1 MSLVTLSK
9 LPKAMDLFARIQEHV
24 IDKLQKGLPEKL
36 TYHNVAHTL
45 DVLKQAVVI
54 AKKEG
59 ITDAEDLLLLK
70 VSVLY
75 HDTGFL
81 YAYHEHE
88 DRSCVVATEELPAF
102 GFTGPQ
108 VERVCNMIRATKVPQ
123 QPQNHLEQ
131 IICDADLDYL
141 GRADFFEIG
150 NNLYKEFMEQGVVRD
165 FKEWNLLQIRFLES
179 HRYFT
184 KTSLKRREKVKL
196 HYLQTI
202 KETEGLLN

>member
-1 MSLVTLSK
+1 
-9 LPKAMDLFARIQEHV
+9 MDLIDHIQKHV
-24 IDKLQKGLPEKL
+24 IEKLQKGLSEKL

-81 YAYHEHE
+81 CSYHEHE
-88 DRSCVVATEELPAF
+88 ESSCVVAKEELPAF
-102 GFTGPQ
+102 GFTSSQ
-108 VERVCNMIRATKVPQ
+108 VERVCGMIRATKVPQ
-123 QPQNHLEQ
+123 DPKNHLEQ

-150 NNLYKEFMEQGVVRD
+150 NNLYKEFMEQGIVTNFR
-165 FKEWNLLQIRFLES
+165 EWNMLQIRFLEK

-184 KTSLKRREKVKL
+184 ESSIKRRQKVKAD
-196 HYLQTI
+196 YLQAI
-202 KETEGLLN
+202 RETEGLLS

>member
-1 MSLVTLSK
+1 
-9 LPKAMDLFARIQEHV
+9 MDSFDRIQKHV
-24 IDKLQKGLPEKL
+24 IEKLQKGLSEKL

-59 ITDAEDLLLLK
+59 ITNPEDLLILK

-81 YAYHEHE
+81 YAYHDHE
-88 DRSCVVATEELPAF
+88 ERSCVVAKEELPSF
-102 GFTGPQ
+102 GFTDEQ
-108 VERVCNMIRATKVPQ
+108 VERVCSLIRATKVPQ
-123 QPQNHLEQ
+123 NPKNHLEQ

-150 NNLYKEFMEQGVVRD
+150 NNLYKEFMDQGIVTN
-165 FKEWNLLQIRFLES
+165 FKEWNMLQIRFLES
-179 HRYFT
+179 HQFFT
-184 KTSLKRREKVKL
+184 ESSLKRRQKVKAN
-196 HYLQTI
+196 YLQAI
-202 KETEGLLN
+202 RETEGLLN